1 MRRPFYA
8 CIINGSPAPHNTSR
22 RIICAGNRCLRVALR
37 HALPLMP
44 ALLPSPDFLW
54 GYPLLESDTV
64 PKAPPGAS
72 PPTLAPERRGRKS
85 FLPPSLDLSRA
96 EQARGYYGG
105 TSACVPRLQWESV
118 V

>member
-64 PKAPPGAS
+64 PKAPPGRK
-72 PPTLAPERRGRKS
+72 PPDTGTRTPREEIVLTP
-85 FLPPSLDLSRA
+85 LPRPLPSRA
-96 EQARGYYGG
+96 SQRVLWGNI
-105 TSACVPRLQWESV
+105 
-118 V
+118 